1 MVLATCHGKDEA
13 QLWLPGRASQLINVA
28 TGLCLSDPAAGGAG
42 TALVQKE
49 CYGEPGQ
56 VWGLN

>member
-1 MVLATCHGKDEA
+1 MCLTD
-13 QLWLPGRASQLINVA
+13 PG
-28 TGLCLSDPAAGGAG
+28 GGGAG
-42 TALVQKE
+42 TALVQQD